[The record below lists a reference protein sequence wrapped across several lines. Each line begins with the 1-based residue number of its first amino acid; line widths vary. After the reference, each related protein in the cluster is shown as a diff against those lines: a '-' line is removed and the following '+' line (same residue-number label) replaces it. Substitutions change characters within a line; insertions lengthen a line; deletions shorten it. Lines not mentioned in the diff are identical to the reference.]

1 MKAVKKFERGGYKF
15 TSTINEDFIV
25 EIVSDDIPIEN
36 GGFISNWNMIPL
48 PKMLDESID
57 QWIESMQ
64 AEKLRDAGKSE
75 NEIQFI
81 LTAKSHGYEI
91 IENKNQKVTCS
102 CDIKHRDLKELQSG
116 KCMDCEGTF
125 KK

>member
-64 AEKLRDAGKSE
+64 AEKLRDDGKSE

-81 LTAKSHGYEI
+81 LTARKHGFEI
-91 IENKNQKVTCS
+91 IE
-102 CDIKHRDLKELQSG
+102 
-116 KCMDCEGTF
+116 
-125 KK
+125 

>member
-1 MKAVKKFERGGYKF
+1 MKAIKKFERGGYKF
-15 TSTINEDFIV
+15 TATLNEDFMV
-25 EIVSDDIPIEN
+25 EIVSDDISIED
-36 GGFISNWNMIPL
+36 GGFISNWSMIPL
-48 PKMLDESID
+48 PKMLDVSID

-64 AEKLRDAGKSE
+64 AEKLRNAGKSE

-81 LTAKSHGYEI
+81 LTAKNHGYEI
-91 IENKNQKVTCS
+91 IEEKEQKTTCS

-116 KCMDCEGTF
+116 KCMDCGEVF